1 VIGGGGGM
9 DGLSKLNAEK
19 IVEYQREIIV
29 DVKQRRKRLR
39 G

>member
-1 VIGGGGGM
+1 M
-9 DGLSKLNAEK
+9 DGLSKLNPEK